1 MTSAARSPG
10 DRPSRTW
17 ALISGSFLRGRREL
31 ADYVSSRRKDGPQIL
46 AVRAQAEQTPN
57 PDSRVL
63 LDNRCDEAGMPLAR
77 VRWRIDESD
86 WSSLRASLELLDA
99 ALRERRVGRIEGMP
113 GDRATLPLVEGN
125 HHHMGTTRMHA
136 DPRQGV
142 VDADCR
148 VHSIPNLYVAG
159 SSVFPTYG
167 SSNPTLTI
175 VALALRLADHLRTGV
190 FVND

>member
-1 MTSAARSPG
+1 MVPGSVSITTDAVRSLG
-10 DRPSRTW
+10 DLRRALSRRPAIEDLGTH
-17 ALISGSFLRGRREL
+17 LGNLLRGRREL
-31 ADYVSSRRKDGPQIL
+31 GRTTFRAGAKDGPRIL

-63 LDNRCDEAGMPLAR
+63 LDTRCDEAGMPLAR

-136 DPRQGV
+136 DP
-142 VDADCR
+142 AR
-148 VHSIPNLYVAG
+148 VWSTPTAG
-159 SSVFPTYG
+159 FTRSQP
-167 SSNPTLTI
+167 
-175 VALALRLADHLRTGV
+175 LRRRELGLPDVRGRRTRP
-190 FVND
+190 